1 MAIGESQPPTKLV
14 ASLLDVLPDA
24 VVAHDSSGALVYA
37 NGRAEE
43 MLGYDRGEL
52 VGCAVELMFPGGAPI
67 AGSRGGGA
75 TVGVERK
82 DGRELVLDFAS
93 STLEDAGEAL
103 TVVVLREPRDGERE
117 RHDLRRSEAAL
128 RAVLEGL
135 PDAVIGWRRDGLI
148 DFVNARAEELFG
160 YRREELIGR
169 PVHVLW
175 PERLRER
182 YTHNMRLYFESGEPL
197 RFTREAHGVR
207 KDGNEFAGEMS
218 WGVVE
223 TGSGPL
229 MLAVGRDISERLEA
243 EARLRRRSA
252 EHAVVASLGEAA
264 LGGADPAD
272 LGAQVA
278 EEAARTMEVE
288 LTLVLQLSA
297 DRDELRPVAWT
308 GWEDEPPSSIRLGTG
323 SHAEAALGSH
333 AAVELAEREGDAAA
347 AVLPPRELGG
357 EGGGVER
364 PQRGRY
370 VMSDELRQLGV
381 RSGLAVVVRTGDEVF
396 GALAAYSRVEDAFDS
411 EDGVFL
417 QAVANVLAIAIA
429 RRRMDEQIR
438 HQALHDPL
446 TGLANRT
453 LCDDRLTLAVARSR
467 RSGRPVAVLFID
479 LDDFKQVNDRHG
491 HAAGDAVLATIAGRL
506 AHAVRPSDTVAR
518 LGGDEFLVICE
529 DVDESTALALARR
542 LTAVAR
548 RPIEAAGAEHC
559 FSASIGIALAGDDPV
574 EPRLLVSAAD
584 AAAYRAKER
593 GRGSVELAP
602 GA

>member
-1 MAIGESQPPTKLV
+1 MALGERQPPTKLV

-37 NGRAEE
+37 NERAEE
-43 MLGYDRGEL
+43 LLGYGHGEL
-52 VGCAVELMFPGGAPI
+52 LGYAARDLFPGGVPTARRRRD
-67 AGSRGGGA
+67 AA
-75 TVGVERK
+75 TVEVERN
-82 DGRELVLDFAS
+82 DGRELVMDFAS

-103 TVVVLREPRDGERE
+103 TVVVLREPRVGERE

-135 PDAVIGWRRDGLI
+135 PDAVVGTLGNGAI

-169 PVHVLW
+169 PVHLLW

-182 YTHNMRLYFESGEPL
+182 YTRNMRLYFESGEPL
-197 RFTREAHGVR
+197 RFTREAHGLR
-207 KDGNEFAGEMS
+207 KDGSEFAGEMS

-223 TGSGPL
+223 TESGPL
-229 MLAVGRDISERLEA
+229 MLAVGRDVSERLEA

-278 EEAARTMEVE
+278 EEVARTMEVE
-288 LTLVLQLSA
+288 LTLVLQLSPE
-297 DRDELRPVAWT
+297 RDELRPVAWS
-308 GWEDEPPSSIRLGTG
+308 GWEDVPPSPNAVGTG
-323 SHAEAALGSH
+323 SHVETALGSH
-333 AAVELAEREGDAAA
+333 AAVELREGENA
-347 AVLPPRELGG
+347 G
-357 EGGGVER
+357 R
-364 PQRGRY
+364 P
-370 VMSDELRQLGV
+370 GV
-381 RSGLAVVVRTGDEVF
+381 RSGLAVAVRTGDEVF
-396 GALAAYSRVEDAFDS
+396 GAIAAYSRAQDAFDS
-411 EDGVFL
+411 EDGIFL
-417 QAVANVLAIAIA
+417 QAVANVLATAIA

-491 HAAGDAVLATIAGRL
+491 HAAGDAVLAKIADRL
-506 AHAVRPSDTVAR
+506 ARAVRPSDTVAR

-529 DVDESTALALARR
+529 DVDEPTAVALAGRLA
-542 LTAVAR
+542 AVAR
-548 RPIEAAGAEHC
+548 RPIETAGMEHR
-559 FSASIGIALAGDDPV
+559 FSASIGIALAGGEPV
-574 EPRLLVSAAD
+574 EPRQLVSAAD

-593 GRGSVELAP
+593 GRGKVELARRE
-602 GA
+602 